1 MDTPKLSITRNAN
14 DTAGTQVLYLSG
26 PLVMGTTAEFSRELR
41 ADPAQTVVLDFTEVP
56 FIDSAGLGAA
66 ISIYLHFRKTG
77 RKLAV
82 SGMNEKCRA
91 LLKMTNVEQLFPMF
105 DSVES
110 ARSALGS

>member
-1 MDTPKLSITRNAN
+1 MDTPKLSIRRNG
-14 DTAGTQVLYLSG
+14 DDPPGPQVLYLVG
-26 PLVMGTTAEFSRELR
+26 PLVMSTTADFQQELR
-41 ADPAQTVVLDFTEVP
+41 AEPAPTVVLDFTEVP

-66 ISIYLHFRKTG
+66 ISIFLHFKKTG

-105 DSVES
+105 DTVES
-110 ARSALGS
+110 ARSALA

>member
-1 MDTPKLSITRNAN
+1 METPKLSIRRNGN
-14 DTAGTQVLYLSG
+14 DAPGPQVLHLVG
-26 PLVMGTTAEFSRELR
+26 PLVMGTIADFSQQLR
-41 ADPAQTVVLDFTEVP
+41 TEPAQTVVLDFAEVP

-66 ISIYLHFRKTG
+66 ISIFLHFKKSG

-105 DSVES
+105 DTVES
-110 ARSALGS
+110 ARNALA

>member
-1 MDTPKLSITRNAN
+1 MDTPKLLITRNGNESAVP
-14 DTAGTQVLYLSG
+14 QVLHLAG
-26 PLVMGTTAEFSRELR
+26 PLVMATTADFQQQLR
-41 ADPAQTVVLDFTEVP
+41 AEPAQTVILDFTEVP

-66 ISIYLHFRKTG
+66 ISIFLHFKKSG

-110 ARSALGS
+110 ARSALA

>member
-1 MDTPKLSITRNAN
+1 MDTPKLSITRNG
-14 DTAGTQVLYLSG
+14 DDSPGPKVLHLIG
-26 PLVMGTTAEFSRELR
+26 PLVMSTTADFQQQLR
-41 ADPAQTVVLDFTEVP
+41 AEPAQTVVLDFTEVP

-66 ISIYLHFRKTG
+66 ISIFLHFKKSG

-110 ARSALGS
+110 ARSALA

>member
-1 MDTPKLSITRNAN
+1 MDTPKLSITRNGN
-14 DTAGTQVLYLSG
+14 DSPGPLVLHLIG
-26 PLVMGTTAEFSRELR
+26 PLVMGTTADFSRQLR
-41 ADPAQTVVLDFTEVP
+41 AEPAQTVVLDFTEVP

-66 ISIYLHFRKTG
+66 ISIYLHFKRTE

-110 ARSALGS
+110 ARSALA

>member
-1 MDTPKLSITRNAN
+1 MS
-14 DTAGTQVLYLSG
+14 
-26 PLVMGTTAEFSRELR
+26 TTADFQQWLR
-41 ADPAQTVVLDFTEVP
+41 AESAKTVILDFTEVP

-66 ISIYLHFRKTG
+66 ISIFLHFKKDG

-105 DSVES
+105 DTVES
-110 ARSALGS
+110 ARSALA

>member
-1 MDTPKLSITRNAN
+1 MDTPKLSITRNG
-14 DTAGTQVLYLSG
+14 DDSPGPQVLHLVG
-26 PLVMGTTAEFSRELR
+26 PLVMSTTADFSQQLR
-41 ADPAQTVVLDFTEVP
+41 AEPAQTVVLDFTEVP

-66 ISIYLHFRKTG
+66 ISIFLHFKKSG

-105 DSVES
+105 DTVKS
-110 ARSALGS
+110 ARSALA